1 MYLHIGNNKNVRIQ
15 EIIGIFDLDSASI
28 GTQTKQFLRKK
39 EKDGMVSYATEDLPK
54 SFLLM
59 EDGIIHFSQIS
70 TGALAGRMIQNDGI

>member
-28 GTQTKQFLRKK
+28 GIQTKQFLRKK
-39 EKDGMVSYATEDLPK
+39 EKEGMVFYTNGDLPK

-59 EDGIIHFSQIS
+59 KDGKIHFSQIS
-70 TGALAGRMIQNDGI
+70 TGALAGRMTQNDEN